1 MSKKGGTGKFLV
13 GAAIGAGL
21 GLLFAPKTGEE
32 TRKQLKAKLDDLYD
46 KVKDIDA
53 DDIKNKID
61 ELKSELMDLDGEEV
75 LAIAKLKAQEIKKK
89 SEDLVKLAVKKAEP
103 VLEQAAKDIKAK
115 TVIVLEETI
124 KKLEEPDAKKKN
136 TKK

>member
-32 TRKQLKAKLDDLYD
+32 TRKQLKTKLDDLYD

-89 SEDLVKLAVKKAEP
+89 SEDLVKLAIKKAEP

-115 TVIVLEETI
+115 TVIVLEDTI